1 MRAVYSYNRLMKR
14 LIRKLFPQKIVNV
27 GKHLPLAVLANM
39 RYGFPSK
46 KLKIIGVTGTDGKTT
61 TVNMIYKILSDAGK
75 KVSMISTVNAM
86 VGGKAYETGFHVT
99 SPDPFNIQK
108 FLKMAVKSK
117 DEYLILETTSHA
129 LDQYRVWGV
138 KYDIAVV
145 TNITHEHLDYHKTW
159 EHYFKSKAK
168 LVKNVKLAIINRDE
182 DHFFRLRKLVKGK
195 TVSFGLHKTAD
206 FNPNKFPFSLSV
218 PGEFNVMNGL
228 AAAAVGVACN
238 IDTKSIKKSLFS
250 FNTPKGRLEKIDNK
264 KGLHIYVDFAH
275 TPNGLESAIKALKKQ
290 HPGGKMISIFG
301 AEGFRDV
308 QKRAMMGEVSVK
320 NSDYSIITD
329 VDSRGQIEKINKM
342 ILEGTEKAGG
352 KLNENVFVENDRSKA
367 IALAISKL
375 AKKGDIVGIFG
386 KGHELTMDTTGKGD
400 TKWSDYEAVEKALK

>member
-1 MRAVYSYNRLMKR
+1 MKKI
-14 LIRKLFPQKIVNV
+14 LRKLVPQKLVNV
-27 GKHLPLAVLANM
+27 GKHLPLAMVANM

-46 KLKIIGVTGTDGKTT
+46 KIKVIGVTGTDGKTT

-86 VGGKAYETGFHVT
+86 VGGKEYETGFHVT
-99 SPDPFNIQK
+99 SPDPFNVQK
-108 FLKMAVKSK
+108 FLKMAVKNK

-145 TNITHEHLDYHKTW
+145 TNITHEHLDYHKNW
-159 EHYFKSKAK
+159 ENYFKAKAK

-182 DHFFRLRKLVKGK
+182 DHFYRLRKLVKGK

-218 PGEFNVMNGL
+218 PGEFNMMNAL
-228 AAAAVGVACN
+228 AAAAVGVACQ
-238 IDTKSIKKSLFS
+238 IDSKQIKKSLFQ
-250 FNTPKGRLEKIDNK
+250 FKTPKGRLEKIANK
-264 KGLHIYVDFAH
+264 KGLHIYIDFAH
-275 TPNGLESAIKALKKQ
+275 TPNGLENAIKALKRE
-290 HPGGKMISIFG
+290 HRGGKMITIFG
-301 AEGFRDV
+301 AEGYRDV
-308 QKRAMMGEVSVK
+308 EKRGMMGEIAVK
-320 NSDYSIITD
+320 NSDYSVVTD

-342 ILEGTEKAGG
+342 ILSGTEKAGG
-352 KLNENVFVENDRSKA
+352 KVGENVFVENNRTKA
-367 IALAISKL
+367 IALAINKL

-386 KGHELTMDTTGKGD
+386 KGHELTMNIDGKKEG
-400 TKWSDYEAVEKALK
+400 KWNDYEAVEKALNGR

>member
-1 MRAVYSYNRLMKR
+1 MKR
-14 LIRKLFPQKIVNV
+14 IIRKLFPQKIVNI

-46 KLKIIGVTGTDGKTT
+46 KIKVIGVTGTDGKTT
-61 TVNMIYKILSDAGK
+61 TVNMIYKILADAGK

-99 SPDPFNIQK
+99 SPDPFNVQK
-108 FLKMAVKSK
+108 FLKMAVKNK
-117 DEYLILETTSHA
+117 DEYLVLETTSHA

-145 TNITHEHLDYHKTW
+145 TNITHDHLDYHKKW
-159 EHYFKSKAK
+159 EHYFKAKAK

-182 DHFFRLRKLVKGK
+182 DHFFRLRKLAKGK

-206 FNPNKFPFSLSV
+206 FNPNKFLFSLSV
-218 PGEFNVMNGL
+218 PGEFNILNAL
-228 AAAAVGVACN
+228 AAAAVGVACH
-238 IDTKSIKKSLFS
+238 IDTKEIKRSLFS
-250 FNTPKGRLEKIDNK
+250 FKTPKGRLEKIDNK

-275 TPNGLESAIKALKKQ
+275 TPNGLENAIKALKKE
-290 HPGGKMISIFG
+290 HRGGKIIAIFG
-301 AEGFRDV
+301 AEGYRDV
-308 QKRAMMGEVSVK
+308 EKRAMMGEIAVK
-320 NSDYSIITD
+320 NADFSVITD
-329 VDSRGQIEKINKM
+329 VDSRGMIEKINKM

-352 KLNENVFVENDRSKA
+352 QLNENVFVENDRTKA
-367 IALAISKL
+367 IDLAINKL

-386 KGHELTMDTTGKGD
+386 KGHELTMNVNGKKEG
-400 TKWSDYEAVEKALK
+400 KWSDYEAVEKALKK

>member
-1 MRAVYSYNRLMKR
+1 MKKI
-14 LIRKLFPQKIVNV
+14 IRKLFPQKIVNL

-46 KLKIIGVTGTDGKTT
+46 KIKVIGVTGTDGKTT
-61 TVNMIYKILSDAGK
+61 TVNMIYKVLSDAGK

-99 SPDPFNIQK
+99 SPTPFSVQK
-108 FLKMAVKSK
+108 FLKMSVRNK

-182 DHFFRLRKLVKGK
+182 EHFFRLRKLVKGK

-228 AAAAVGVACN
+228 AAAAVGVACG
-238 IDTKSIKKSLFS
+238 IDTKTIKKALFS
-250 FNTPKGRLEKIDNK
+250 FKTPKGRLEKIDNK

-290 HPGGKMISIFG
+290 HPGGKLIAIFG

-308 QKRAMMGEVSVK
+308 EKRAMMGEISVK
-320 NSDYSIITD
+320 NADFSVITD

-342 ILEGTEKAGG
+342 ILSGTEKAGG
-352 KLNENVFVENDRSKA
+352 KVGENVFVENDRTKA
-367 IALAISKL
+367 IDLAINKL
-375 AKKGDIVGIFG
+375 AKKGDIIGIFG
-386 KGHELTMDTTGKGD
+386 KGHELTMNIDGKKEG
-400 TKWSDYEAVEKALK
+400 KWSDYEAVEKALKS